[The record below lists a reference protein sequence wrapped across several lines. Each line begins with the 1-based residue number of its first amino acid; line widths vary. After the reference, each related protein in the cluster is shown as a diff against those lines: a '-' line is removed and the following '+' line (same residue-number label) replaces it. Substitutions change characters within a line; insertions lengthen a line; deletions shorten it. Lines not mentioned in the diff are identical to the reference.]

1 MRLPL
6 AKAIFRE
13 TIQFFVFRLGG
24 DAVGI
29 VNSQRTAVEKEIKDQ
44 RETMDDL
51 KAQIATL
58 MAKLQAPQ

>member
-1 MRLPL
+1 MSRAWL
-6 AKAIFRE
+6 
-13 TIQFFVFRLGG
+13 G
-24 DAVGI
+24 DAWI
-29 VNSQRTAVEKEIKDQ
+29 VNSQRTAMEKEIKGQ

>member
-1 MRLPL
+1 L
-6 AKAIFRE
+6 A
-13 TIQFFVFRLGG
+13 TH
-24 DAVGI
+24 GI
-29 VNSQRTAVEKEIKDQ
+29 VNSQRTAMEKEIKGQ